1 MAGIVNFRDANLN
14 QSSEENAS
22 MWTPANM
29 DGSNWS
35 VATGRASAQ
44 GGATDKSTGIGGPT
58 IVLAIGGLAAV
69 ALLLR
74 RRKG

>member
-14 QSSEENAS
+14 QSSEENS
-22 MWTPANM
+22 SLWTPNNM

-44 GGATDKSTGIGGPT
+44 GGAVDKSTGIGGAT
-58 IVLAIGGLAAV
+58 IAIAVVGLVAV

-74 RRKG
+74 HRKG